1 MDRITLKGLRFHGY
15 HGVSESERQVG
26 QKYEIDA
33 ELTCDL
39 TAAGVTDEIA
49 HTIDYGQVANLIV
62 EIGTKRSFQ
71 LIEAL
76 ANTIASAILDQFPVH
91 EVRIGVKKL
100 SPPIAQHLSYAGV
113 NIQRMSKAQERK
125 DADGLLLR

>member
-39 TAAGVTDEIA
+39 TAAGVTDELD

-76 ANTIASAILDQFPVH
+76 
-91 EVRIGVKKL
+91 
-100 SPPIAQHLSYAGV
+100 PPIQLRRRFWINFPFMKS
-113 NIQRMSKAQERK
+113 
-125 DADGLLLR
+125 GLA